1 MNSKKDNEMKE
12 KANKTVLVFKHEF
25 FHTVRRLGFI
35 ITTFSVPVI
44 VFLAILIGHLISK
57 SVEAPTVTVKTIGYV
72 DQVGMFNTGT
82 AGEHAT
88 LVPFKTKADA
98 TQALI
103 KYKVSEYFVI
113 PADYM
118 STGMVQ
124 IYSLGKK
131 IERPFLTR
139 AVIKSFLT
147 SSLLSGQVPLE
158 TINVLKSPLNL
169 KFQRLTKTGAI
180 ATGDSGIGKMVL
192 AGIFALLL
200 GLSLM
205 LTANYLLQGLG
216 EEKES
221 RLIEVLLSS
230 VYVRQ
235 LLTGKVLGL
244 GAAGLLQVLAWLL
257 SAPLLIAL
265 APSSMQAFFSSI
277 HIPLGFYFLA
287 LLYFVLGYLLFA
299 VLSIGVGAISPNA
312 RDGQTLAL
320 FYTMCSFVPLWFL
333 SLLIMFPNS
342 PIWVILSIIPVTAPV
357 QTLLRMGFVEVPIWQ
372 IVTSVTVLGLS
383 ILAGLSA
390 AIKIFRIHLLMHGKR
405 PKIKE
410 ILQNL
415 KKV

>member
-1 MNSKKDNEMKE
+1 MNK

-25 FHTVRRLGFI
+25 FYTVKRRGFA

-44 VFLAILIGHLISK
+44 VFLAIVIGHLIAK
-57 SVEAPTVTVKTIGYV
+57 SVEAPAATAKTIGYV
-72 DQVGMFNTGT
+72 DQVGTFNAGS
-82 AGEHAT
+82 AGEHAW
-88 LVPFKTKADA
+88 LIPFKTKADA

-103 KYKVSEYFVI
+103 KNKVPEYFVI

-118 STGMVQ
+118 TTQTVQ
-124 IYSLGKK
+124 LYSLGKK
-131 IERPFLTR
+131 LERPFFTR
-139 AVIKSFLT
+139 AMIKGFLT
-147 SSLLSGQVPLE
+147 SRLLSGQVPLE
-158 TINVLKSPLNL
+158 TIKVVTSPLNL
-169 KFQRLTKTGAI
+169 KFQRLSKSGAI
-180 ATGDSGIGKMVL
+180 VTGDSRIGKMVL
-192 AGIFALLL
+192 AGIFAFLL

-205 LTANYLLQGLG
+205 LNANYLLQGLG

-244 GAAGLLQVLAWLL
+244 GAAGLLQVLVWLL
-257 SAPLLIAL
+257 SAPLLITL
-265 APSSMQAFFSSI
+265 APSSMQAYFSSI

-333 SLLIMFPNS
+333 SLLMMFPNS
-342 PIWVILSIIPVTAPV
+342 PIWVVLSIFPVTAPV
-357 QTLLRMGFVEVPIWQ
+357 QILLRMGFVEVPILQ
-372 IVTSVTVLGLS
+372 IVTSVVVLGIS
-383 ILAGLSA
+383 IKAGLSA
-390 AIKIFRIHLLMHGKR
+390 AIKIFRVHLLMHGKR
-405 PKIKE
+405 PTIKE

-415 KKV
+415 KNV

>member
-1 MNSKKDNEMKE
+1 MYK

-25 FHTVRRLGFI
+25 FHTVKRLGFI

-57 SVEAPTVTVKTIGYV
+57 TMEAPAVTAKTIGYV
-72 DQVGMFNTGT
+72 DQIGTFNTGST
-82 AGEHAT
+82 DKYAT
-88 LVPFKTKADA
+88 FIPFKTKADA
-98 TQALI
+98 TQALV

-118 STGMVQ
+118 STGTVQ
-124 IYSLGKK
+124 IYSLSKK
-131 IERPFLTR
+131 IERPLFTW
-139 AVIKSFLT
+139 AVIKGFLT
-147 SSLLSGQVPLE
+147 ANLLSGQVPLE
-158 TINVLKSPLNL
+158 TIKIVKLPLNL
-169 KFQRLTKTGAI
+169 KFQRLTKTGTI
-180 ATGDSGIGKMVL
+180 ATGDSGIGEMVL

-205 LTANYLLQGLG
+205 LNANYLLQGLG

-244 GAAGLLQVLAWLL
+244 GAAGLLQVLVWLL
-257 SAPLLIAL
+257 SAPVLIAL

-277 HIPLGFYFLA
+277 HISLGFYFLA
-287 LLYFVLGYLLFA
+287 LLYFILGYLLFA

-320 FYTMCSFVPLWFL
+320 FYTLCSFVPLWFL

-372 IVTSVTVLGLS
+372 IVTSIVVLGFS
-383 ILAGLSA
+383 IIAGLSA

-410 ILQNL
+410 ILHNL
-415 KKV
+415 KNV